1 MKGTEKFSLVSPIYR
16 DNLYVGELPGLRK
29 DDTPLNFFD
38 LNRQKYPLLTQFNFL
53 DGIL

>member
-1 MKGTEKFSLVSPIYR
+1 MKGTEKFSLVSPIFR

-38 LNRQKYPLLTQFNFL
+38 LNRQKYPLLTQINFL